1 MSGLVI
7 VLIVLMLSQ
16 SLLSIV
22 QVKYYQRFIKKI
34 TTEQAGTEYEFYTE
48 VVKGRL
54 LRAIVAVVVDAEG
67 RVIQCY
73 VCKGLTIFARFK
85 EDQSYKGTQLVN
97 NRKSIIADLHTKIGS
112 GYLERGGFYNEIYR
126 MGREKLYWYV

>member
-54 LRAIVAVVVDAEG
+54 LRAIVAVVEIG
-67 RVIQCY
+67 RAHV
-73 VCKGLTIFARFK
+73 
-85 EDQSYKGTQLVN
+85 
-97 NRKSIIADLHTKIGS
+97 
-112 GYLERGGFYNEIYR
+112 
-126 MGREKLYWYV
+126 

>member
-85 EDQSYKGTQLVN
+85 ENQSYKGTQ
-97 NRKSIIADLHTKIGS
+97 
-112 GYLERGGFYNEIYR
+112 
-126 MGREKLYWYV
+126 

>member
-73 VCKGLTIFARFK
+73 VCKGFTIFARFK

-97 NRKSIIADLHTKIGS
+97 YSNVAKEKGASQTEKALSQIYTRK
-112 GYLERGGFYNEIYR
+112 LEA
-126 MGREKLYWYV
+126 VT

>member
-85 EDQSYKGTQLVN
+85 EDQSYKGTQLVSYSN
-97 NRKSIIADLHTKIGS
+97 VAKEKGASQTEKALSQIYTRK
-112 GYLERGGFYNEIYR
+112 LEA
-126 MGREKLYWYV
+126 VT

>member
-34 TTEQAGTEYEFYTE
+34 
-48 VVKGRL
+48 
-54 LRAIVAVVVDAEG
+54 
-67 RVIQCY
+67 
-73 VCKGLTIFARFK
+73 
-85 EDQSYKGTQLVN
+85 
-97 NRKSIIADLHTKIGS
+97 
-112 GYLERGGFYNEIYR
+112 
-126 MGREKLYWYV
+126 